1 MGIVVGK
8 DALSKLQQVGREGDC
23 IARVPSGVE
32 EDASPLLR
40 CILHMQGLWGSL
52 DLTLQGDGAQ
62 NQHLEVLSR
71 AMLWAYLDDGFEVRR
86 PGIQG
91 PAHDMDDGRRR
102 TVQSQPQVTTEEL
115 QSQDKRSFCRD
126 TMSYTAL
133 CP

>member
-1 MGIVVGK
+1 MGE

-32 EDASPLLR
+32 DDASALLG
-40 CILHMQGLWGSL
+40 CKLHMQGLWGSL
-52 DLTLQGDGAQ
+52 DLTLQGDGAP

-71 AMLWAYLDDGFEVRR
+71 ALLWAYLDDGFEVWR

-91 PAHDMDDGRRR
+91 PAHDMDDGRGR
-102 TVQSQPQVTTEEL
+102 TVQSQPQGAGTTEEL

-126 TMSYTAL
+126 TMSYTAP